1 MRTHL
6 IISAVLILLIG
17 GLTGYTIGF
26 VRASIQRF
34 PNLQIVEDINEGVPT
49 LKLLEAKNGQLVGET
64 AGRPFRLAYS
74 PNDILELEP
83 ETRFSIP
90 LNRIDLKTYYQARDL
105 PPGTQFIASKKGKYY
120 YSVNDKRAFMISE
133 KNRLYFKSEEEAENR
148 GFKKR

>member
-6 IISAVLILLIG
+6 IISAVLILFIG
-17 GLTGYTIGF
+17 GLTGYTVGF
-26 VRASIQRF
+26 VRASVQRF
-34 PNLQIVEDINEGVPT
+34 PEFQIVEDINEGVAT
-49 LKLLEAKNGQLVGET
+49 LKFLEVKNGELFGET

-90 LNRIDLKTYYQARDL
+90 LDQIDLKTYYQANDL
-105 PPGTQFIASKKGKYY
+105 PAGTKFIASRKGKYY

-133 KNRLYFKSEEEAENR
+133 KNRIYFQSKEAAER
-148 GFKKR
+148 QGYLLR